1 MRGGT
6 LMGRVVGNSKVML
19 VLPLLLV
26 LIINLVDGNKEGQKL
41 PRPNVIRGE
50 ILTLMGWDH

>member
-6 LMGRVVGNSKVML
+6 LMGRVGDSKVML

-26 LIINLVDGNKEGQKL
+26 LLLINLVDGNKEDQKL

-50 ILTLMGWDH
+50 ILTLMRWDH

>member
-1 MRGGT
+1 
-6 LMGRVVGNSKVML
+6 MGRVVGDSKVML
-19 VLPLLLV
+19 GLPLLLV

-50 ILTLMGWDH
+50 ILTLMRWDH

>member
-6 LMGRVVGNSKVML
+6 LMGRVGDSKVML

-26 LIINLVDGNKEGQKL
+26 LLLINLVDGNKEGQKL

-50 ILTLMGWDH
+50 ILTLMRWDH